1 MKPKQ
6 IMLIAGEAS
15 GDLLAAD
22 LVGALREELLAAEP
36 HFTADLPPLQ
46 TGLEP
51 RFFGAGGPRMKSAG
65 VELAFDLTQHA
76 VIGLS
81 DALKDYLKVRR
92 LFRGQL
98 FRLAIERQPDVI
110 VGVDY
115 GFYNLRFGHAIRQ
128 YVRNRSGWFH
138 GWRPKIVQYV
148 SPQVWASRGGR
159 AYQLA
164 RNHDLLLSIFPFEQ
178 EWYAKRVP
186 KLRVEFVG
194 HPMLDRFQKVGGEKK
209 ETEGSAAAP
218 ELLLLPGSRNKELT
232 RHLPVMLAALK
243 LIREKIPAIRA
254 RIVLPD
260 DSLAQR
266 AGPMEVPADVNVQV
280 GGLPEALARTD
291 VAIAKTGTVTMECA
305 YFGVPA
311 VTLYKTSWGNWEV
324 AKRIATV
331 SWATMPNL
339 LAGEELFPEFIQN
352 AATPE
357 NISRAALELLQNEAR
372 RAQIQKRLKQIVAS
386 LGGPGASRRAA
397 QAITRLLTTNEHE

>member
-1 MKPKQ
+1 
-6 IMLIAGEAS
+6 
-15 GDLLAAD
+15 
-22 LVGALREELLAAEP
+22 
-36 HFTADLPPLQ
+36 
-46 TGLEP
+46 
-51 RFFGAGGPRMKSAG
+51 
-65 VELAFDLTQHA
+65 
-76 VIGLS
+76 
-81 DALKDYLKVRR
+81 
-92 LFRGQL
+92 LFK
-98 FRLAIERQPDVI
+98 LAIERQPDVI

-115 GFYNLRFGHAIRQ
+115 GFYNLRFGHTIRQ

-186 KLRVEFVG
+186 KLHVEFVG
-194 HPMLDRFQKVGGEKK
+194 HPMLDRFQKVEGGKQK
-209 ETEGSAAAP
+209 NEGSAAAP

-232 RHLPVMLAALK
+232 RHLPVMLGALK
-243 LIREKIPAIRA
+243 LIREQIPAIRA

-260 DSLAQR
+260 DSLAQQT
-266 AGPMEVPADVNVQV
+266 GPMDVPADVKVQV
-280 GGLPEALARTD
+280 GGLPEALAHTD
-291 VAIAKTGTVTMECA
+291 LAIAKTGTVTMECA

-331 SWATMPNL
+331 NWATMPNL

-357 NISRAALELLQNEAR
+357 NISRAALELLTNESR
-372 RAQIQKRLKQIVAS
+372 RAQIQKRLKQVVAS
-386 LGGPGASRRAA
+386 LGGRGASRRAA
-397 QAITRLLTTNEHE
+397 QAITRLLATNKHE

>member
-1 MKPKQ
+1 MRPKQ

-22 LVGALREELLAAEP
+22 LVGALREELLAAET
-36 HFTADLPPLQ
+36 HFTADLQPLQ

-98 FRLAIERQPDVI
+98 FKLAIERQPDVI

-115 GFYNLRFGHAIRQ
+115 GFYNLRFGHTIRQ

-178 EWYAKRVP
+178 EWYATRVP
-186 KLRVEFVG
+186 NLRVEFVG
-194 HPMLDRFQKVGGEKK
+194 HPMLDRFQKVEGEKQ
-209 ETEGSAAAP
+209 ETERSAATP

-260 DSLAQR
+260 DSLAQQ
-266 AGPMEVPADVNVQV
+266 AGPMDVPADVKVQV
-280 GGLPEALARTD
+280 GGLPEALAHAD
-291 VAIAKTGTVTMECA
+291 LAIAKTGTVTMECA

-331 SWATMPNL
+331 NWATMPNL

-357 NISRAALELLQNEAR
+357 NISRAALELLQNEPR
-372 RAQIQKRLKQIVAS
+372 RAQIRKRLQAIIAS